1 MRLFTALELPEN
13 VRAHLAGVVE
23 KLRAVPA
30 FKDTVTFT
38 KPENLHVTLKFL
50 GDVDEKFLPNLTTAL
65 RKIPFPPMTFAIPH
79 FLVLPGQGPARVLAG
94 ALIGDNKP
102 LLTLFEQLEATV
114 QPLGIR
120 RESRSFKPHVT
131 FFRLKRPT
139 RHTTAKTLGRL
150 VDPGFCRRRNS
161 RRAEPPSF
169 KAR

>member
-1 MRLFTALELPEN
+1 
-13 VRAHLAGVVE
+13 
-23 KLRAVPA
+23 
-30 FKDTVTFT
+30 
-38 KPENLHVTLKFL
+38 
-50 GDVDEKFLPNLTTAL
+50 
-65 RKIPFPPMTFAIPH
+65 
-79 FLVLPGQGPARVLAG
+79 VLAG

-150 VDPGFCRRRNS
+150 VDPGLLPTPEFTAS
-161 RRAEPPSF
+161 RATLFQSTLTSGGPIYMPLAQFPAPGDVKTALPLPSDQL
-169 KAR
+169 RS